1 MTSQPFGTS
10 EISRRLYFASDVVL
24 QIIDGEALVLKLQD
38 ETVFSLND
46 TGARIAQLI
55 DRGHSLDEIAQVLS
69 HEYGAPRVEVESE
82 VRHLVQALRSKG
94 LVVDRIA

>member
-1 MTSQPFGTS
+1 MIEQSGRIF
-10 EISRRLYFASDVVL
+10 FASDVVL
-24 QIIDGEALVLKLQD
+24 QVIDGEAIVLKLQD

-55 DRGHSLDEIAQVLS
+55 DGGHPIGEVARILS
-69 HEYGAPRVEVESE
+69 REYGAPHDAVESE
-82 VRHLVQALRSKG
+82 VQGLVQVLRSKG

>member
-1 MTSQPFGTS
+1 MMFDN
-10 EISRRLYFASDVVL
+10 SRRLFFASDVVL

-55 DRGHSLDEIAQVLS
+55 DGGYPLDEVARILS
-69 HEYGAPRVEVESE
+69 REYNAPRDEVEGE
-82 VRHLVQALRSKG
+82 VEGLVHILRSKG
-94 LVVDRIA
+94 LIVDRIA

>member
-1 MTSQPFGTS
+1 MIEQSG
-10 EISRRLYFASDVVL
+10 RLFFASDVVL
-24 QIIDGEALVLKLQD
+24 QVVDDEALVLKLQD

-55 DRGHSLDEIAQVLS
+55 DGGYAVEEVAHILAR
-69 HEYGAPRVEVESE
+69 EYGAPRDAVESE
-82 VRHLVQALRSKG
+82 VKGLVQVLRSRG

>member
-1 MTSQPFGTS
+1 MIDNTN
-10 EISRRLYFASDVVL
+10 RLFFASDVVL
-24 QIIDGEALVLKLQD
+24 QVIKGEALVLKLQD

-55 DRGHSLDEIAQVLS
+55 ESGHATDAVVRTLC
-69 HEYGAPRVEVESE
+69 HEYGASRAEVEPE
-82 VRHLVQALRSKG
+82 VAALVQTLRARG

>member
-1 MTSQPFGTS
+1 MI
-10 EISRRLYFASDVVL
+10 ENSRRLFFASDVVL
-24 QIIDGEALVLKLQD
+24 QVVDGEALVLKLQD

-55 DRGHSLDEIAQVLS
+55 DGGHPIDEVGRILSREYDVSPKVVELEVTRLVHVL
-69 HEYGAPRVEVESE
+69 RT
-82 VRHLVQALRSKG
+82 KG

>member
-1 MTSQPFGTS
+1 M
-10 EISRRLYFASDVVL
+10 IDNSRRLFFASDVVL
-24 QIIDGEALVLKLQD
+24 QVIDGEALVLKLQD

-55 DRGHSLDEIAQVLS
+55 NGGHAIDEVARILS
-69 HEYGAPRVEVESE
+69 REYGVPRDAVEPE
-82 VRHLVQALRSKG
+82 VTRLVQVLRSKG

>member
-1 MTSQPFGTS
+1 MIDQSQ
-10 EISRRLYFASDVVL
+10 RLFFASDVVL
-24 QIIDGEALVLKLQD
+24 QVIDGEALVLKLQD

-55 DRGHSLDEIAQVLS
+55 DCGHPIDEVACILS
-69 HEYGAPRVEVESE
+69 REYGAPPDAVESE
-82 VRHLVQALRSKG
+82 VNGLVQVLRTKG

>member
-1 MTSQPFGTS
+1 M
-10 EISRRLYFASDVVL
+10 IDNSRRLFFASDVVL
-24 QIIDGEALVLKLQD
+24 QVIDGEALVLKLQD

-55 DRGHSLDEIAQVLS
+55 DSGHPIDEVARILAR
-69 HEYGAPRVEVESE
+69 EYGAPREEVERE
-82 VRHLVQALRSKG
+82 VKSLVRVLRNKG

>member
-1 MTSQPFGTS
+1 MIQQSG
-10 EISRRLYFASDVVL
+10 RLFFASDVVL
-24 QIIDGEALVLKLQD
+24 QVIDGEALVLKLQD

-55 DRGHSLDEIAQVLS
+55 DGGHPVEDVARILS
-69 HEYGAPRVEVESE
+69 HEYGAPRDAVESE
-82 VRHLVQALRSKG
+82 VKGLVSVLRTKG

>member
-1 MTSQPFGTS
+1 MIEQSG
-10 EISRRLYFASDVVL
+10 RLFFASDVVL
-24 QIIDGEALVLKLQD
+24 QVIDDEALVLKLQD

-55 DRGHSLDEIAQVLS
+55 DGGCPVEEVARILAR
-69 HEYGAPRVEVESE
+69 EYGAPRDAVESE
-82 VRHLVQALRSKG
+82 VNGLVQVLRSKG

>member
-1 MTSQPFGTS
+1 MTDN
-10 EISRRLYFASDVVL
+10 SRRLFFASDVVL
-24 QIIDGEALVLKLQD
+24 QVVDGEALVLKLQD

-55 DRGHSLDEIAQVLS
+55 DGGHPLDEVGRILS
-69 HEYGAPRVEVESE
+69 REYDVPPCEVESE
-82 VRHLVQALRSKG
+82 VTRLVQMLRTKG

>member
-1 MTSQPFGTS
+1 MTQPP
-10 EISRRLYFASDVVL
+10 IMIDNSRRLYFASDVVL
-24 QIIDGEALVLKLQD
+24 QVINGEALVLKLQD

-55 DRGHSLDEIAQVLS
+55 DRGHPIDDVTAMLS
-69 HEYGAPRVEVESE
+69 REYGVSRREVEVE
-82 VRHLVQALRSKG
+82 VTRLVQMLRSKG

>member
-1 MTSQPFGTS
+1 MIEHTH
-10 EISRRLYFASDVVL
+10 RLYFASDVVL
-24 QIIDGEALVLKLQD
+24 QVIDGEALVLKLQD

-55 DRGHSLDEIAQVLS
+55 DAGHGTEEVVRILCR
-69 HEYGAPRVEVESE
+69 EYGAARDEVQPE
-82 VRHLVQALRSKG
+82 VMALVQTLRAKG